1 MRTFPPSTGG
11 KWTVSSG
18 GGYQPRWRSD
28 GKELLYV
35 SGRAQLMSVDTR
47 LAASA
52 FIHGLPRVLFR
63 APIYGGGATINN
75 WYWDTAPGG
84 ESMLFNAG
92 STETGASLVTVVV
105 NWQAGSHGRAEE

>member
-1 MRTFPPSTGG
+1 MGE
-11 KWTVSSG
+11 V
-18 GGYQPRWRSD
+18 Y
-28 GKELLYV
+28 
-35 SGRAQLMSVDTR
+35 RARDTTLERDVALKSVDTR
-47 LAASA
+47 IAASA
-52 FIHGLPRVLFR
+52 FIHSTPRVLFR

-105 NWQAGSHGRAEE
+105 NWQAGSRGRAEE